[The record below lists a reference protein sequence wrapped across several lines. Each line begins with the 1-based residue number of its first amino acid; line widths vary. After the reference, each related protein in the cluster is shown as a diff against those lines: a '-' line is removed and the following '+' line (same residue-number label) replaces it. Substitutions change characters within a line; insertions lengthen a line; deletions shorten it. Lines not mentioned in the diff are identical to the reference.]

1 MNLIYLACHLQQAS
15 TLHLRQ
21 RKQGLLEA
29 GWRLPLKPLWP
40 KLKEL
45 GQWRELFYFM
55 LFYDFLILSVCI
67 RVLFCIKPLS
77 KP

>member
-1 MNLIYLACHLQQAS
+1 MNLICLACHLQRAS
-15 TLHLRQ
+15 TVHLRQ
-21 RKQGLLEA
+21 RKQGPLEA

-45 GQWRELFYFM
+45 GQWRELFYSM

-67 RVLFCIKPLS
+67 KSAFLH
-77 KP
+77 

>member
-1 MNLIYLACHLQQAS
+1 MPSLACHLQWAS
-15 TLHLRQ
+15 TVHF
-21 RKQGLLEA
+21 KVKEIGDPVIA

-45 GQWRELFYFM
+45 GQWRELFFSHT
-55 LFYDFLILSVCI
+55 FLCFSHAQCLR

>member
-1 MNLIYLACHLQQAS
+1 MNLICLACHLQGAS
-15 TLHLRQ
+15 TVHLRQ

-45 GQWRELFYFM
+45 GQWRELYFM

-67 RVLFCIKPLS
+67 KSAFLH
-77 KP
+77 